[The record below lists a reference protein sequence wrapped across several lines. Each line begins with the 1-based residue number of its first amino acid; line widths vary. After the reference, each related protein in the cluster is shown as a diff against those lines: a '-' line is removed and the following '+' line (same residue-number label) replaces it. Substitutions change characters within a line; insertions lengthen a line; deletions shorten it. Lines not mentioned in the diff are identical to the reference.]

1 MRTLES
7 EKEEGSQKSRGV
19 SSESGFQGSR
29 RSVMYT
35 GQQRGILPT
44 LRKGRWEDSLGWL
57 WALDEPVRLHTQV
70 CQVGTPACPKHP
82 SFRWARLILCPQEE
96 GNTQPGSWLQGQSYK
111 TVLPTAAD
119 IWVIHSLKKSDGF
132 TLLSSVPRSPQAAAE
147 TFKPQ
152 SPPLPGN

>member
-29 RSVMYT
+29 RSVIDT
-35 GQQRGILPT
+35 GQQRGALPT

-70 CQVGTPACPKHP
+70 CQVGTPAQSIHLSGGQGPFCAPRRKVTP
-82 SFRWARLILCPQEE
+82 SQAPGFRDKVTRLFCPQLQ
-96 GNTQPGSWLQGQSYK
+96 TFGSSI
-111 TVLPTAAD
+111 V
-119 IWVIHSLKKSDGF
+119 
-132 TLLSSVPRSPQAAAE
+132 
-147 TFKPQ
+147 
-152 SPPLPGN
+152 